1 MDASGLEY
9 LVLHVSVSD
18 CQKQIHTKSVKYV
31 LIGTWQLFLKDG
43 ILELQRQEVKM
54 WCRGGICSALKH
66 RGFLSKFWIPSP
78 PRPAANLPH
87 TNCSKHTES
96 LPGKGRAKTLLTQQL
111 WTMQNLPRPSHNPDS
126 LLPFLEMKLKLPEKL
141 TQGDSKVTSQSPKME
156 STTFAI
162 ETRL

>member
-9 LVLHVSVSD
+9 LVLHVAVSD

-31 LIGTWQLFLKDG
+31 LIGTWQLFLKGG

-54 WCRGGICSALKH
+54 WCRGGVCSALKH

-96 LPGKGRAKTLLTQQL
+96 LPGKGNRLHSHDSSGQCETYPGLPTTQTAYFPF
-111 WTMQNLPRPSHNPDS
+111 WRWNQNSLKNWPRVTQR
-126 LLPFLEMKLKLPEKL
+126 LLPKAQRWRALHL
-141 TQGDSKVTSQSPKME
+141 Q
-156 STTFAI
+156 
-162 ETRL
+162 